1 MSKGARALPLG
12 RRAGQALAAALLLT
26 AVLLSQ
32 RCLQIVVPA
41 AGRCSLATPAAVA
54 AAAAAGSHSEAQP
67 IAAAGGITLGGHE
80 RSAGT
85 PGSSSSS
92 VAGGRDAGGTRSSGT
107 GPPSAAHPAA
117 ACDLAVEPSQWADS
131 CLLLR
136 DACVDQGSI
145 ILYGDEHHMTAS
157 SPGLAP
163 YQIVPTTD
171 YRKYIFL
178 HPGSVSAAVDLLV
191 LLRAGLRVC
200 LSLQP
205 DVWPQAGGLHSC
217 CASPTCLL
225 RFCSGLFWTHALH
238 ALLPAQS
245 HASCLPL
252 PGCRMRATTAM
263 ATHPSVCGPPAARR
277 GQPI

>member
-1 MSKGARALPLG
+1 MLNKLHGMSKGARALPLG

-54 AAAAAGSHSEAQP
+54 AAAAGSRSEAQP
-67 IAAAGGITLGGHE
+67 TAAAGGITLFGHE

-92 VAGGRDAGGTRSSGT
+92 SGAGGRDAGGTQSSGT

-145 ILYGDEHHMTAS
+145 VLYGDEHHMTAS

-163 YQIVPTTD
+163 YEIVPTTD

-178 HPGSVSAAVDLLV
+178 HPGSVSAAVILLLL
-191 LLRAGLRVC
+191 LLRAGPRVC
-200 LSLQP
+200 LPLQP
-205 DVWPQAGGLHSC
+205 NVWLRTGGLHSC
-217 CASPTCLL
+217 VSPMCLL
-225 RFCSGLFWTHALH
+225 R
-238 ALLPAQS
+238 
-245 HASCLPL
+245 CL
-252 PGCRMRATTAM
+252 GHMRCVPRPT
-263 ATHPSVCGPPAARR
+263 PAARSTDR
-277 GQPI
+277 HLPALA